1 MKSLISEQ
9 EKLRIRSMHINEKI
23 SLLKEEGEFF
33 DLLPIPL
40 ETIKKDDGTPKP
52 EEKKAE
58 VQVSTCVV
66 APELKSLA
74 DEGKFRTWVKT
85 TYANNAVSGIKLSDK
100 RWKNPPTVFC
110 NKALANLWKSIEP
123 TSKKTYGQLYVETLK
138 GAGTETVNKASTD
151 TKF

>member
-23 SLLKEEGEFF
+23 SLLKEGGEFF
-33 DLLPIPL
+33 DLDPIPL
-40 ETIKKDDGTPKP
+40 GSAQQAGVTQQAGTTTT
-52 EEKKAE
+52 
-58 VQVSTCVV
+58 VSTCAA
-66 APELKSLA
+66 APELKTIE
-74 DEGKFRTWVKT
+74 DEGKFRTWVKA

-123 TSKKTYGQLYVETLK
+123 VSKETYGQLYVKTIK
-138 GAGTETVNKASTD
+138 
-151 TKF
+151 